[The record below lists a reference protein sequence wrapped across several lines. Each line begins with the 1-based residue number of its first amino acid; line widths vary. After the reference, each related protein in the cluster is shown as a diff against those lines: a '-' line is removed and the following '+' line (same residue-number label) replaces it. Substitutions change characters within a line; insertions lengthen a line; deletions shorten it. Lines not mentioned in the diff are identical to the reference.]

1 MLFLLIITIVIVA
14 WIDLSSIFRERY
26 IKEGF
31 FSLGFYIIAI
41 TFSIFLQMNGNVPT
55 PLKGVTALVKPI
67 TKGFISIL
75 QL

>member
-1 MLFLLIITIVIVA
+1 MLFLLIITIMIVA

-31 FSLGFYIIAI
+31 FSLGFYIIALA
-41 TFSIFLQMNGNVPT
+41 FSIYLQMNGKVPT
-55 PLKGVTALVKPI
+55 PLKGVTVIVKPI
-67 TKGFISIL
+67 TKGVLSIL